1 MFCVTGPSFEC
12 CSGFAEFW
20 RRESLPFS
28 SWLQKVRECNAWAS
42 ITMESNMLA
51 CFMTEWLGSFLAH
64 HALPEALPRL
74 LDFSSWACMAHFVYC
89 CSDGL
94 IEVVELFNVLRH
106 GTLV

>member
-42 ITMESNMLA
+42 ITMESNIYIYI
-51 CFMTEWLGSFLAH
+51 SIH
-64 HALPEALPRL
+64 I
-74 LDFSSWACMAHFVYC
+74 YC
-89 CSDGL
+89 IC
-94 IEVVELFNVLRH
+94 VECIHIV
-106 GTLV
+106 